1 MSPKTTGYVR
11 PEVYSLG
18 FVCVYNSDHSVVIYS
33 DTTNRNKIKINLL
46 QTVFTSLTSKS
57 HRWFLLVRLL
67 RISL

>member
-1 MSPKTTGYVR
+1 M
-11 PEVYSLG
+11 
-18 FVCVYNSDHSVVIYS
+18 YNSDHSVVIYS